1 MREFCTHSPLPL
13 SQLSAFV
20 VVENDAEWKS
30 KNIDCLSL
38 EALESAE
45 RGGQLFSHF
54 LRGRTEEYLLG
65 FGRFID
71 ALLVM
76 YPEDFKKEDTETAL
90 VNLLGGMPTVD
101 LVSKYSRKTKD
112 AIFELVL
119 FWEKLPIE
127 YFPESLFVALCKE

>member
-1 MREFCTHSPLPL
+1 MRELCAHSPLSL
-13 SQLSAFV
+13 AHLSAFV
-20 VVENDAEWKS
+20 VVENDAEWRNREVDALS
-30 KNIDCLSL
+30 KEI
-38 EALESAE
+38 LESAE
-45 RGGQLFSHF
+45 REGQLFSHF

-90 VNLLGGMPTVD
+90 VNLLRGMPTVD